1 MKKSTKIT
9 LASVSALLL
18 LGGSGYA
25 IYNSQQDKQDN
36 VQLEVDDNKSNK
48 SSDSTKS
55 EKTDV
60 DASSSSDSGSNAA
73 GNPNKSS
80 ATTDD
85 NVESTKGSTIAANI
99 ELIESAVN
107 GFNNFNIASNESY
120 NETVDEL
127 KDLNVTVNDNVK
139 GPFGTYD
146 SPNGQDPDIVVTG
159 VVMGSDVVKTDDG
172 YDFNLTVRV
181 GKSPV
186 IDDVDYTVNELK
198 DALVSDSFGGVES
211 KVTYHLKVSDDG
223 KSGELSR
230 TSEGQWW

>member
-55 EKTDV
+55 EKADV
-60 DASSSSDSGSNAA
+60 DTSSSSNSGSNATV
-73 GNPNKSS
+73 NSNKSS
-80 ATTDD
+80 ATTSD
-85 NVESTKGSTIAANI
+85 NVEPTKGSTIAANI

-159 VVMGSDVVKTDDG
+159 VVMDSDVVKTDGG